1 MSEPEDK
8 DLFAAEYVLG
18 TLDQAE
24 RRQANVLRASDTAFE
39 AMVQAW
45 ETRLAPLLDPVSD
58 VEPPSHLFPLIAQLT
73 HRPDAAEIDANVV
86 QLKRSLR
93 LWRGATLVVGALAA
107 ALVFGIGLRES
118 MRPVTPASYV
128 AVLQKDAASP
138 AFILSVDLQTRSLT
152 VRPVAPQPEPGRA
165 YELWLV
171 DASLAGP
178 KSLGIIG
185 DLPFSTTRGLP
196 FESAMVRNATYAVS
210 IEPPGGSPTG
220 SPTGPVVYAGKLIQ
234 TTP

>member
-1 MSEPEDK
+1 
-8 DLFAAEYVLG
+8 
-18 TLDQAE
+18 
-24 RRQANVLRASDTAFE
+24 
-39 AMVQAW
+39 VQAW
-45 ETRLAPLLDPVSD
+45 EVRLAPLLDPISD
-58 VEPPSHLFPLIAQLT
+58 IEPPSHLFPLIAQLT
-73 HRPDAAEIDANVV
+73 HRPDAAELNANVV

-93 LWRGATLVVGALAA
+93 RWRSATLAVGALAA

-118 MRPVTPASYV
+118 MRPAIPAASYV

-152 VRPVAPQPEPGRA
+152 VRPVAPQPEPGRD

-171 DASLAGP
+171 DASLGGP
-178 KSLGIIG
+178 KSLGVIG
-185 DLPFSTTRGLP
+185 DLPFSTTPRLP
-196 FESAMVRNATYAVS
+196 FETALVRNATYAVS

-220 SPTGPVVYAGKLIQ
+220 SPTGPVVYTGKLIQ